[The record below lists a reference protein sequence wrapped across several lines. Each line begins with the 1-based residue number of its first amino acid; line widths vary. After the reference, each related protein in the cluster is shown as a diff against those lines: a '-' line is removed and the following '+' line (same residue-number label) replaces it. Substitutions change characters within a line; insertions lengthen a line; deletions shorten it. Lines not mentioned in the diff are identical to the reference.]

1 MTVCLCCSKNF
12 KPHRSS
18 LGKYCSNVCQQEYEY
33 REQVKFWLSGLIK
46 GYTGKANQTKKFVR
60 KYLFDTRGPKCEN
73 CGWDKVHPIDNKPL
87 VEINHI
93 DGDSTNDRPSNLELL
108 CPNCHS
114 MTINFRARN
123 KKSTRKR

>member
-1 MTVCLCCSKNF
+1 MTVCLCCSKTF
-12 KPHRSS
+12 KPHRNS
-18 LGKYCSNVCQQEYEY
+18 LGKYCSNLCQKKYEY
-33 REQVKFWLSGLIK
+33 QKQVKLWLSGSIK
-46 GYTGKANQTKKFVR
+46 GYTGKAKQTKAFVR
-60 KYLFDTRGPKCEN
+60 KYLFETRGAKCEN

-93 DGDSTNDRPSNLELL
+93 DGDSTNDRPSNLEIL